1 MQPYI
6 ELNAHHIGK
15 SHVQSGLL
23 CEDYSATYSDDQVSI
38 VVISDGHGDKNCFR
52 SDKGAKYA
60 CEIAIRLC
68 RQFQSITNHIDNIDH
83 CDFESL
89 VVSLESDIAEAWKNQ
104 VLSDADAHPFS
115 DDEISIAS
123 EQAQGV
129 YRSGQ
134 RLEKAYGCTLVLS
147 MSTANYWLSIQIG
160 DGKSIAAY
168 KDGVFVE
175 PVPADENCLGNRSTS
190 LCNSNAKKSF
200 RHYYSKVQPIAAF
213 VSSDGVEESFD
224 QAGLYN
230 FFFSLA
236 YWLKEEGFDTAKAK
250 IDNLLPQISEGG
262 SGDDVSVAIMV
273 SAVDAIVK
281 PRQTL
286 DQIYDRVNACEN
298 ALVQCQNLLADA
310 KDRILEKGKECSVLE
325 KGIEKLKAELEEKEK
340 AYAQALAEQEDL
352 RKSADD
358 LDAKTQRAS
367 EQMEKATK
375 YKASAERYWFA
386 EFEKLGLQY
395 HPLMDESRPIEEEL
409 DEKADQKEEL
419 PHADKAVAEEISHV
433 VDSSNGIVAETSEE
447 IQIRPTKQAD
457 ASDSA
462 LPAGFALS
470 DTYSKAIGSLAQGQL
485 PDEPKEKPTKHF
497 WPFGK
502 QPRQ

>member
-1 MQPYI
+1 MHPYI
-6 ELNAHHIGK
+6 ELNAHHIGE
-15 SHVQSGLL
+15 SHVQNGLL

-52 SDKGAKYA
+52 SDKGARYA
-60 CEIAIRLC
+60 CEIAISLC
-68 RQFQSITNHIDNIDH
+68 RQFQNITNHIDDIDQ

-89 VVSLESDIAEAWKNQ
+89 IVSLESDITDAWRDK
-104 VLSDADAHPFS
+104 VLSDANAHPFS
-115 DDEISIAS
+115 DEELLSAS

-134 RLEKAYGCTLVLS
+134 RLEKAYGCTLIFS

-175 PVPADENCLGNRSTS
+175 PVPPDENCLGNRSTS
-190 LCNSNAKKSF
+190 LCNSNAKESF
-200 RHYYSKVQPIAAF
+200 RHYYSKVKPIAAF

-230 FFFSLA
+230 LFYSVA
-236 YWLKEEGFDTAKAK
+236 YWLKEEDFDTAKAK
-250 IDNLLPQISEGG
+250 LKGLLPQISEGG

-273 SAVDAIVK
+273 STEDAIAK

-286 DQIYDRVNACEN
+286 DQIYERVNACES
-298 ALVQCQNLLADA
+298 ALVQCKNLLADTN
-310 KDRILEKGKECSVLE
+310 DHISEKNKECSALE
-325 KGIEKLKAELEEKEK
+325 KDIAKRKAELEEKEN
-340 AYAQALAEQEDL
+340 AYAQALTEQEALL
-352 RKSADD
+352 RSADE
-358 LDAKTQRAS
+358 LEARTQRAS

-386 EFEKLGLQY
+386 EFEKIGLKY
-395 HPLMDESRPIEEEL
+395 RPPAEENDADDVSAKIGEPLKAVSHKEKAENKVPHVVNADHAIVVEIPEETQKNSVEQENDVEPVLSTDTEFSDAYSNPIE
-409 DEKADQKEEL
+409 
-419 PHADKAVAEEISHV
+419 
-433 VDSSNGIVAETSEE
+433 
-447 IQIRPTKQAD
+447 
-457 ASDSA
+457 A
-462 LPAGFALS
+462 LTQEQHPE
-470 DTYSKAIGSLAQGQL
+470 
-485 PDEPKEKPTKHF
+485 EPKDKPARHF

-502 QPRQ
+502 QSRQ

>member
-23 CEDYSATYSDDQVSI
+23 CEDYSATYSDDHISI

-52 SDKGAKYA
+52 SDKGARYA
-60 CEIAIRLC
+60 CEIAISLC
-68 RQFQSITNHIDNIDH
+68 RQFQSITTHIDDIEQ

-89 VVSLESDIAEAWKNQ
+89 VASLESDIADAWKNK
-104 VLSDADAHPFS
+104 VLSDANAHPFS
-115 DDEISIAS
+115 DEELSIAS
-123 EQAQGV
+123 KQAQEV

-134 RLEKAYGCTLVLS
+134 RLEKAYGCTLILS
-147 MSTANYWLSIQIG
+147 MSTSNYWLSIQIG

-175 PVPADENCLGNRSTS
+175 PVPVDENCLGNRSTS
-190 LCNSNAKKSF
+190 LCNSNAKESF
-200 RHYYSKVQPIAAF
+200 RHYFSKVKPIAAF

-236 YWLKEEGFDTAKAK
+236 YWLKEEGFEIAKTK

-273 SAVDAIVK
+273 STVDAIAK

-286 DQIYDRVNACEN
+286 DQIYERVNACEN

-310 KDRILEKGKECSVLE
+310 NDRISEKGKECSALE
-325 KGIEKLKAELEEKEK
+325 KDVTKLKAELEEKEK
-340 AYAQALAEQEDL
+340 AYAQALAEQEAL
-352 RKSADD
+352 NKSADD
-358 LDAKTQRAS
+358 LNAKTQRAS

-375 YKASAERYWFA
+375 YRASAERYWFA
-386 EFEKLGLQY
+386 EFEKIGLKY
-395 HPLMDESRPIEEEL
+395 NPPMEESEAVDEEL
-409 DEKADQKEEL
+409 DEKADLKEEL
-419 PHADKAVAEEISHV
+419 PHTDKATEGVSRV
-433 VDSSNGIVAETSEE
+433 VDTSNGISAGTAEN
-447 IQIRPTKQAD
+447 IQICSAEQVS
-457 ASDSA
+457 ASDPVIPTDSA
-462 LPAGFALS
+462 FS
-470 DTYSKAIGSLAQGQL
+470 DTYSKVSGSLNQEQL
-485 PDEPKEKPTKHF
+485 SEDPKEKPTRHF

>member
-1 MQPYI
+1 MHPYI

-15 SHVQSGLL
+15 SHVQNGLS

-38 VVISDGHGDKNCFR
+38 VAISDGHGDKNCFR
-52 SDKGAKYA
+52 SDKGARYA
-60 CEIAIRLC
+60 CEIAISLC
-68 RQFQSITNHIDNIDH
+68 RQFQNITNHIDDIDQ

-89 VVSLESDIAEAWKNQ
+89 VVSLESDIADAWKDK
-104 VLSDADAHPFS
+104 VLSDANAHPFS
-115 DDEISIAS
+115 DEELLSAS

-129 YRSGQ
+129 YRNGQ
-134 RLEKAYGCTLVLS
+134 RLEKAYGCTLIFS

-175 PVPADENCLGNRSTS
+175 PVPTDENCLGNRSTS
-190 LCNSNAKKSF
+190 LCNSNAKESF
-200 RHYYSKVQPIAAF
+200 RHYYSKVKPIAAF

-236 YWLKEEGFDTAKAK
+236 YWTKEEGFDSAKAK
-250 IDNLLPQISEGG
+250 IENLLPQISEGG

-273 SAVDAIVK
+273 SIEDAIAK

-286 DQIYDRVNACEN
+286 DQIYERVNACES
-298 ALVQCQNLLADA
+298 ALIQCKNLLADTN
-310 KDRILEKGKECSVLE
+310 DRISEKKKECFALEKDIAKR
-325 KGIEKLKAELEEKEK
+325 KAELEEKEK
-340 AYAQALAEQEDL
+340 AYAQSVAEQEAL
-352 RKSADD
+352 LHLADE
-358 LDAKTQRAS
+358 LEVRTQRAS

-386 EFEKLGLQY
+386 EFEKIGLKY
-395 HPLMDESRPIEEEL
+395 HPSAEESVSDDVSVVKDETPKEFPHEEEAKNDVPHAEEVNHTSVVEAPEEVQKGAVKQGNDIAPLLPPDTGFSGAFSKPIEALTQE
-409 DEKADQKEEL
+409 QY
-419 PHADKAVAEEISHV
+419 
-433 VDSSNGIVAETSEE
+433 SEE
-447 IQIRPTKQAD
+447 PKD
-457 ASDSA
+457 K
-462 LPAGFALS
+462 PAR
-470 DTYSKAIGSLAQGQL
+470 
-485 PDEPKEKPTKHF
+485 HF